1 MIVRTAISSDIPV
14 LAELYHHSVREIAPQ
29 QYSPAQVAAWAAFA
43 TDTESFRRFILEATT
58 FIAEENNL
66 ILGFGGITVEGH
78 LTSLYVRGDYN
89 RKGVGS
95 KLLTEILEYA
105 RIHQC
110 DRIYGEASEFSKP
123 LFEKFGFETY
133 GEEEVEKNGI
143 LFHRYLMQRCRL

>member
-1 MIVRTAISSDIPV
+1 MIIRTAIESDIPA
-14 LAELYHHSVREIAPQ
+14 LAELYHYSVRHIAPQ
-29 QYSPAQVAAWAAFA
+29 LYCPEQVKVWAAFS
-43 TDTESFRRFILEATT
+43 TDRESFSRFILEATT

-110 DRIYGEASEFSKP
+110 TRIYGEASEFSKP
-123 LFEKFGFETY
+123 LFEKFAFETY

-143 LFHRYLMQRCRL
+143 LFHRYLMQRCSL